1 MVRMHLTLREED
13 RRFVERE
20 LRTGRYSTESEVIS
34 DALAEF
40 RVREESRA
48 ARLNE
53 IRAQVM
59 VGLKQLDAG
68 QGTKWDVEEAIEKG
82 EALLASDHRK

>member
-1 MVRMHLTLREED
+1 MRFTLREED

-20 LRTGRYSTESEVIS
+20 LKTGRYATESEVVS

-40 RVREESRA
+40 RLREESRA
-48 ARLNE
+48 ARLDE

-59 VGLKQLDAG
+59 IGLNQLDAG
-68 QGTKWDVEEAIEKG
+68 EGAAWNVHEVIEKG
-82 EALLASDHRK
+82 QSLLASGDEK